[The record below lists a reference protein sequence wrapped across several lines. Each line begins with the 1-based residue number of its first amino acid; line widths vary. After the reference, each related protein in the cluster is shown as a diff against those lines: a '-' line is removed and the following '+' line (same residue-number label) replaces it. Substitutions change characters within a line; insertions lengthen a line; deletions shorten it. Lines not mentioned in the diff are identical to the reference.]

1 MFKIA
6 RVHHDAK
13 IPVRKFYGDAG
24 LDLCSCENVVIHEH
38 TRRLVSTGLKIQ
50 IPSDCYARIA
60 PRSGLAVNSIDVG
73 AGVVDSSYFG
83 TLKVLVIN
91 NSNNPFTI
99 TVGDRIAQ
107 MVLEK
112 IYNNNFEEVQE
123 NELQQ
128 TERGE
133 GGFGST
139 GMK

>member
-6 RVHHDAK
+6 RVHPDAK

-24 LDLCSCENVVIHEH
+24 LDLCSAENVTIPAH
-38 TRRLVSTGLKIQ
+38 TRQLVSTGLKIQ

-60 PRSGLAVNSIDVG
+60 PRSGLAVNYIDVG

-91 NSNNPFTI
+91 NSNNPFPI
-99 TVGDRIAQ
+99 SVGDRIAQ

-112 IYNNNFEEVQE
+112 IYNESFQEVKEE
-123 NELQQ
+123 ELKQ

-139 GMK
+139 GIQ